1 MRSLRYRASAIRD
14 LNDIASS
21 TRERWGRDQAKK
33 YTDRLRV
40 DIKGLREFALR
51 FPAHIARSG
60 RYRKMRSGSHVV
72 FYLVNEAEV
81 EIIRIVHQSR
91 DFDSQLG

>member
-1 MRSLRYRASAIRD
+1 MRSLSYRAAAIRD

-21 TRERWGRDQAKK
+21 TRERWGEDQAKK
-33 YTDRLRV
+33 HSDRLRA

-51 FPAHIARSG
+51 FPEHIARSG

-72 FYLVNEAEV
+72 FYLVGEADV
-81 EIIRIVHQSR
+81 EIVRIVHQSR
-91 DFDSQLG
+91 DFESQLG